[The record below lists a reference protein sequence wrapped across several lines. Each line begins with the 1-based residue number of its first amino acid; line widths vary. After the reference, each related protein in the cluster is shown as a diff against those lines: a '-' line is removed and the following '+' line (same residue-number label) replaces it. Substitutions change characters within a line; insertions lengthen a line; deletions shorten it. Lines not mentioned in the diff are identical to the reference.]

1 MEQNLSQRLA
11 DLRKEN
17 KLSQE
22 ALAEKMG
29 LSRQAIS
36 KWERGESAPDTE
48 NLIMLSGIYGITLD
62 ELLHG
67 KETKETAEEPIEKP
81 IEETEPKEEAAE
93 ISAAEIPCEKEKERE
108 NAEPKK
114 EEINAE
120 KEVKNPA
127 SFENIEEK
135 ILPKEKKKRRK
146 KEKPPRLCRDA
157 YKVFLKIPVI
167 IIVPLIFVIVGV
179 LKGVWHP
186 TWLINL
192 FVPIYYIFCFAL
204 AARSKKSLLLRMP
217 VFLITVA
224 AFLTIGILTGKW
236 HPAWM
241 VFFFDLLYYW
251 IAFSLKNPKKE

>member
-48 NLIMLSGIYGITLD
+48 NLILLSGIYGITLD

-67 KETKETAEEPIEKP
+67 KETKETAEEPIGKSVEEEKP
-81 IEETEPKEEAAE
+81 KEKTAE
-93 ISAAEIPCEKEKERE
+93 IFAAEIPCEEEKEQGGRGQKKEKSSE
-108 NAEPKK
+108 
-114 EEINAE
+114 E
-120 KEVKNPA
+120 KEGKNLV
-127 SFENIEEK
+127 FLENIEEK
-135 ILPKEKKKRRK
+135 VLPKEKKKHRK

-167 IIVPLIFVIVGV
+167 IIVPLIFVLVGV

-251 IAFSLKNPKKE
+251 IAFSLKSPKRE